1 MAVASDV
8 KTKPVTKSVTR
19 VAAGGTNWIVPAKV
33 AVFLGGL
40 YPLARIVLLGF
51 TGGLGANP
59 IEFITRS
66 TGLWTLV
73 FLCITLAV
81 TPVRRL
87 TGLNALLRF
96 RRMLGLFAFFYVVL
110 HFTTY
115 VWFDK
120 WFDVFAML
128 KDIVKRPFILVGF
141 SAFVLLIPLAV
152 TSPKAMVR
160 KLGRRWQTLHKLIYP
175 IAVLAILHFWWMQ
188 AGKQDLILPTF
199 YGASEAVLLA
209 WRVFVWRL
217 SQITRARAVESIFDR
232 NAHEKRA
239 TLERRRPLSC
249 QSDQLKSAR
258 ENRFACEQLLHFFA
272 FTHSPGT
279 FAIDHDFG
287 GARARIVVRA
297 HHEAVRTRRE
307 DRDQIALFDGE
318 FPILAEPVAAFANRT
333 DDVVELRFRR
343 ALFDGFHAMKC
354 LIHRRTREVIHAGV
368 DDGEI
373 FLLARF
379 QVLHARKQH
388 ARIADQR
395 AARFEIHFAMTV
407 PALIDMRQHRTHKF
421 FDSWRRFIVV
431 RNAEPTAD
439 IDVMN
444 VRAVRFNLL
453 DEVQQ
458 FVDGVEIRAHFG
470 DLRTNMA
477 VDADH
482 VEIRHGRCLR
492 VGRAGLG
499 ERHAELVRFQAR

>member
-128 KDIVKRPFILVGF
+128 KDIIKRPFILVGF

-160 KLGRRWQTLHKLIYP
+160 KLGRRWQTLHRLIYP
-175 IAVLAILHFWWMQ
+175 IAVLAILHFWWMK
-188 AGKQDLILPTF
+188 AGKHDLILPKI
-199 YGASEAVLLA
+199 YGAIVVVLLA
-209 WRVFVWRL
+209 WRVFAWLR
-217 SQITRARAVESIFDR
+217 SRMTRARAV
-232 NAHEKRA
+232 
-239 TLERRRPLSC
+239 
-249 QSDQLKSAR
+249 
-258 ENRFACEQLLHFFA
+258 
-272 FTHSPGT
+272 
-279 FAIDHDFG
+279 
-287 GARARIVVRA
+287 
-297 HHEAVRTRRE
+297 
-307 DRDQIALFDGE
+307 
-318 FPILAEPVAAFANRT
+318 
-333 DDVVELRFRR
+333 
-343 ALFDGFHAMKC
+343 
-354 LIHRRTREVIHAGV
+354 
-368 DDGEI
+368 
-373 FLLARF
+373 
-379 QVLHARKQH
+379 
-388 ARIADQR
+388 
-395 AARFEIHFAMTV
+395 
-407 PALIDMRQHRTHKF
+407 
-421 FDSWRRFIVV
+421 
-431 RNAEPTAD
+431 
-439 IDVMN
+439 
-444 VRAVRFNLL
+444 
-453 DEVQQ
+453 
-458 FVDGVEIRAHFG
+458 
-470 DLRTNMA
+470 
-477 VDADH
+477 
-482 VEIRHGRCLR
+482 
-492 VGRAGLG
+492 
-499 ERHAELVRFQAR
+499 

>member
-175 IAVLAILHFWWMQ
+175 IAVLAILHFWWMK
-188 AGKQDLILPTF
+188 AGKHDLILPKI
-199 YGASEAVLLA
+199 YGAIVVVLLA
-209 WRVFVWRL
+209 WRVIVWLR
-217 SQITRARAVESIFDR
+217 SMTRARAV
-232 NAHEKRA
+232 
-239 TLERRRPLSC
+239 
-249 QSDQLKSAR
+249 
-258 ENRFACEQLLHFFA
+258 
-272 FTHSPGT
+272 
-279 FAIDHDFG
+279 
-287 GARARIVVRA
+287 
-297 HHEAVRTRRE
+297 
-307 DRDQIALFDGE
+307 
-318 FPILAEPVAAFANRT
+318 
-333 DDVVELRFRR
+333 
-343 ALFDGFHAMKC
+343 
-354 LIHRRTREVIHAGV
+354 
-368 DDGEI
+368 
-373 FLLARF
+373 
-379 QVLHARKQH
+379 
-388 ARIADQR
+388 
-395 AARFEIHFAMTV
+395 
-407 PALIDMRQHRTHKF
+407 
-421 FDSWRRFIVV
+421 
-431 RNAEPTAD
+431 
-439 IDVMN
+439 
-444 VRAVRFNLL
+444 
-453 DEVQQ
+453 
-458 FVDGVEIRAHFG
+458 
-470 DLRTNMA
+470 
-477 VDADH
+477 
-482 VEIRHGRCLR
+482 
-492 VGRAGLG
+492 
-499 ERHAELVRFQAR
+499 

>member
-175 IAVLAILHFWWMQ
+175 IAVLAILHFWWMK
-188 AGKQDLILPTF
+188 AGKHDLILPKI
-199 YGASEAVLLA
+199 YGSIVVVLLA
-209 WRVFVWRL
+209 WRVIVW
-217 SQITRARAVESIFDR
+217 
-232 NAHEKRA
+232 
-239 TLERRRPLSC
+239 
-249 QSDQLKSAR
+249 
-258 ENRFACEQLLHFFA
+258 
-272 FTHSPGT
+272 
-279 FAIDHDFG
+279 
-287 GARARIVVRA
+287 
-297 HHEAVRTRRE
+297 
-307 DRDQIALFDGE
+307 
-318 FPILAEPVAAFANRT
+318 
-333 DDVVELRFRR
+333 LRSR
-343 ALFDGFHAMKC
+343 M
-354 LIHRRTREVIHAGV
+354 
-368 DDGEI
+368 
-373 FLLARF
+373 
-379 QVLHARKQH
+379 
-388 ARIADQR
+388 
-395 AARFEIHFAMTV
+395 M
-407 PALIDMRQHRTHKF
+407 
-421 FDSWRRFIVV
+421 
-431 RNAEPTAD
+431 
-439 IDVMN
+439 
-444 VRAVRFNLL
+444 
-453 DEVQQ
+453 
-458 FVDGVEIRAHFG
+458 
-470 DLRTNMA
+470 
-477 VDADH
+477 
-482 VEIRHGRCLR
+482 
-492 VGRAGLG
+492 
-499 ERHAELVRFQAR
+499 QASSG

>member
-8 KTKPVTKSVTR
+8 KRKPATR
-19 VAAGGTNWIVPAKV
+19 VAAGGMDWIVPAKA

-175 IAVLAILHFWWMQ
+175 IAVLAILHFWWMK
-188 AGKQDLILPTF
+188 AGKHDLFLPKI
-199 YGASEAVLLA
+199 YGSIVVALLA
-209 WRVFVWRL
+209 WRIFAWLR
-217 SQITRARAVESIFDR
+217 SRITRARAV
-232 NAHEKRA
+232 
-239 TLERRRPLSC
+239 
-249 QSDQLKSAR
+249 
-258 ENRFACEQLLHFFA
+258 
-272 FTHSPGT
+272 
-279 FAIDHDFG
+279 
-287 GARARIVVRA
+287 
-297 HHEAVRTRRE
+297 
-307 DRDQIALFDGE
+307 
-318 FPILAEPVAAFANRT
+318 
-333 DDVVELRFRR
+333 
-343 ALFDGFHAMKC
+343 
-354 LIHRRTREVIHAGV
+354 
-368 DDGEI
+368 
-373 FLLARF
+373 
-379 QVLHARKQH
+379 
-388 ARIADQR
+388 
-395 AARFEIHFAMTV
+395 
-407 PALIDMRQHRTHKF
+407 
-421 FDSWRRFIVV
+421 
-431 RNAEPTAD
+431 
-439 IDVMN
+439 
-444 VRAVRFNLL
+444 
-453 DEVQQ
+453 
-458 FVDGVEIRAHFG
+458 
-470 DLRTNMA
+470 
-477 VDADH
+477 
-482 VEIRHGRCLR
+482 
-492 VGRAGLG
+492 
-499 ERHAELVRFQAR
+499 